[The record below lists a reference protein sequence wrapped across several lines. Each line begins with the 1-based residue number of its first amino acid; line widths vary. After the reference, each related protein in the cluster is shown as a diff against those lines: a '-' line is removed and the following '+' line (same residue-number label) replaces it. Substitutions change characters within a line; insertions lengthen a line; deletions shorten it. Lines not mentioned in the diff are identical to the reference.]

1 MSVFRVDDNIF
12 ARYFIDVLRPKVT
25 EDQATVFEGEQRI
38 KEKKSQFVQLFL
50 ANFFYWFAEWGFLT
64 NAYKGNESIVPFFNF

>member
-50 ANFFYWFAEWGFLT
+50 ANFFY
-64 NAYKGNESIVPFFNF
+64 